1 MVISFS
7 WEMQVSVA
15 SNDVYGPSIF
25 FFPYSYPLALAV
37 NESPAVS
44 IFYHAHS
51 TDFEEK
57 IEGLWTGYET
67 KRTIDCQS
75 I

>member
-7 WEMQVSVA
+7 WEKQVSVA
-15 SNDVYGPSIF
+15 SKDVYRPCIF
-25 FFPYSYPLALAV
+25 FFPYPYSLALAV

-44 IFYHAHS
+44 IFYHARS

-57 IEGLWTGYET
+57 IEGL
-67 KRTIDCQS
+67 
-75 I
+75 